1 VIRELTVS
9 GLFADISK
17 AGVETEPRLL
27 EVVGW
32 RETRILTDGTS
43 VTHADRRVVE
53 RSVQQR
59 STSYQIPTV
68 LIYVVFT
75 STTDRRGHF

>member
-1 VIRELTVS
+1 MS

-17 AGVETEPRLL
+17 AGVETEPRLFQ
-27 EVVGW
+27 VVGW
-32 RETRILTDGTS
+32 REAGILTDGTS

-59 STSYQIPTV
+59 STSHQ
-68 LIYVVFT
+68 L
-75 STTDRRGHF
+75 R